1 MPQAVSPGSAPQTP
15 DNPPPLRRRRAAIA
29 PVPSWPAR
37 MLRYALAFAAIVLV
51 VDSLVGTNGLMDTL
65 RARQQ
70 YAALSADLNQKR
82 SEDARLRDD
91 IRRLRE
97 DPRTIEAIARQELG
111 LMRQGEVLVI
121 LHDVK

>member
-1 MPQAVSPGSAPQTP
+1 
-15 DNPPPLRRRRAAIA
+15 
-29 PVPSWPAR
+29 

-51 VDSLVGTNGLMDTL
+51 VDSFVGTNGLMDTL
-65 RARQQ
+65 RARRQ

-82 SEDARLRDD
+82 SENARLRDD

-121 LHDVK
+121 LHDVKTDDAGK